1 VTHSALMLVS
11 ARADES
17 LREEVAGGYRPEPEY
32 LRLESRHAFEL
43 LDWTALGEDARHR
56 SPRLALRHVSM
67 ALGRLERYDAVLA
80 DGEHLGAPLAV
91 GIKSR
96 RIETRH
102 AMIGH
107 HLTPQK
113 KRLLF
118 GAVRW
123 ALRDSSFIVHCED
136 QARYARDGLG
146 IAKAKVALVPYGI
159 DLDFWHP
166 LDREDEGFVM
176 ASGKDHRDYVTF
188 AQACDGAVDRAFVA
202 GSSLHSAGALCRVP
216 TTWPDGFATGFVDF
230 PTLRDRYASCAL
242 FVLPLLAT
250 DFQAGVTALLEAM
263 AMGKA
268 VIATSNSSVR
278 EVVVDGET
286 GVLVPPGDPAA
297 MRAAIVRLLADPGER
312 ARLGRN
318 ARDAVEVRHGL
329 DDYASRLDAVTKG
342 AVHAP
347 AC

>member
-1 VTHSALMLVS
+1 MARSALMLVS
-11 ARADES
+11 ARADEN
-17 LREEVAGGYRPEPEY
+17 LREEVAGGFRPEPEY
-32 LRLESRHAFEL
+32 LRLESRHGVTL
-43 LDWTALGEDARHR
+43 LDWTALGPDARRR
-56 SPRLALRHVSM
+56 SPRLAIRHVSM
-67 ALGRLERYDAVLA
+67 ALARLDRFDAVLS
-80 DGEHLGAPLAV
+80 DGEHLGVPLAL

-96 RIETRH
+96 RLKTRH

-107 HLTPQK
+107 HLTPVK

-123 ALRDSSFIVHCED
+123 ALGDSHFIVHCDE
-136 QARYARDGLG
+136 QARYAQHGLG
-146 IAKAKVALVPYGI
+146 IAKDNVALVPYGI

-166 LDREDEGFVM
+166 LEREDEGFVM
-176 ASGKDHRDYVTF
+176 AAGKDHRDYVTF
-188 AQACDGAVDRAFVA
+188 AQACDGAVDRVFVA

-216 TTWPDGFATGFVDF
+216 ETWPEGFATGFVDF
-230 PTLRDRYASCAL
+230 PTLRDRYAASAL

-250 DFQAGVTALLEAM
+250 DFQAGVTAMLEAM
-263 AMGKA
+263 AMAKA
-268 VIATSNSSVR
+268 VVATANPSVE

-318 ARDAVEVRHGL
+318 ARDAVERRHGL